1 MKTKNHHYIEKY
13 IKKLVRWAFQDRIL
27 VYRHSQFISAID
39 LVQSKYKVVDY
50 VKRKIANELAKKML
64 EDDVIDMEQ
73 ERNPLPGQEGDII
86 RSRIAIL
93 K

>member
-1 MKTKNHHYIEKY
+1 MLEEMKIEKY
-13 IKKLVRWAFQDRIL
+13 IKKLIRWAFRDRIL
-27 VYRHSQFISAID
+27 IYRHSYFIDAVD

-50 VKRKIANELAKKML
+50 VKREIANKLAKKML
-64 EDDVIDMEQ
+64 EDGVIDMEQ

-86 RSRIAIL
+86 RSKVYIL